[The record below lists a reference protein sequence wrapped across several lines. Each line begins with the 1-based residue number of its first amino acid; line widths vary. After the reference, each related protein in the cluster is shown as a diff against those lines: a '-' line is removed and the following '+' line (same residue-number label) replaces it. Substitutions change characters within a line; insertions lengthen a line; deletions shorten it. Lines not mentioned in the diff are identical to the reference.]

1 MIMFSSIDVIVQEE
15 MRLNRRFV
23 RHELPQSAG
32 ELGESILRSASPCIG
47 STPINR
53 DSHEGET
60 MWTKRITVL
69 FVVALFGL
77 LAATA
82 VSAGSKANSRK
93 GKAYFKKNCRVCHDG
108 NTAGAPA
115 LEPAELIIEQWER
128 AFAEEDDV
136 AECVP
141 RVQEKTGVELTEQ
154 DLADIKAYLVD
165 GAADSE
171 RPMTC
176 G

>member
-1 MIMFSSIDVIVQEE
+1 MSF
-15 MRLNRRFV
+15 NR
-23 RHELPQSAG
+23 
-32 ELGESILRSASPCIG
+32 ES
-47 STPINR
+47 NK
-53 DSHEGET
+53 GET

-69 FVVALFGL
+69 FGVALVGL

-82 VSAGSKANSRK
+82 VSAGSNANARK

-128 AFAEEDDV
+128 AFTKDDDV

-141 RVQEKTGVELTEQ
+141 RVKEKTGVELTEQ
-154 DLADIKAYLVD
+154 DLIDIEAYLVQ

>member
-1 MIMFSSIDVIVQEE
+1 
-15 MRLNRRFV
+15 
-23 RHELPQSAG
+23 
-32 ELGESILRSASPCIG
+32 
-47 STPINR
+47 
-53 DSHEGET
+53 
-60 MWTKRITVL
+60 MWTKRMSVL
-69 FVVALFGL
+69 FVIVLVGL

-82 VSAGSKANSRK
+82 VSAGSKANARK

-108 NTAGAPA
+108 NTADAPS

-128 AFAEEDDV
+128 AFTRDDDV

-141 RVQEKTGVELTEQ
+141 RVKEKTGVELTEQ
-154 DLADIKAYLVD
+154 DLIDIKAYLVD